1 MVGRVRALQ
10 ASATFSALRWPPT
23 TLLLILS
30 TVIATAFTLAAGS
43 LLTYGLTHGPTI
55 YYGVQVAG
63 IDVGG
68 MTPEEAKGRL
78 SEHYASFSSGNL
90 ALQAEERTFELP
102 LRDLGLTADLD
113 ASVTRAYR
121 YGRTGNLWQDSADW
135 FRALVFGRNIPVQVK
150 LDEQAVLAAFQTIA
164 PEVARAPRDARFVV
178 KGGGEVSIEPEQP
191 GIGID
196 VPASY
201 RALQRQVATLSL
213 QPVSLKLVEIEPQV
227 TADDLKPLLPRAREV
242 FGQPF
247 YLVHGDVRW
256 EISPEVL
263 LRFVHLRASEG
274 DEFSVDADRP
284 ALEAYIASVAER
296 AFVAPKDAS
305 VRWEAGRFVVDPPVA
320 GEELD
325 PAATVEAMLSAL
337 ESGQHEVE
345 LRAKPVPAAVTA
357 EMAEE
362 AAREAQRL
370 VAGPLTLRWED
381 GSVEI
386 PPERLAELLTFVP
399 EEQQGQVT
407 GLAVEIDRERLV
419 QALEELRGKVEVPA
433 RDAELRYY
441 DGRVQVVEAEQ
452 VGHELDVAASVEAV
466 RAAILDGTREAE
478 LVTRT
483 VQPQITST
491 MASQI
496 VIRELISSGQTYYG
510 GSVPN
515 RKHNVE
521 LATQRANGALVP
533 PGGTFSFTETVGAIN
548 LDTGYKVGYGIVAT
562 NGRVSTV
569 PSVGGGVCQV
579 STTLFHAAF
588 WGGFPIVE
596 RNWHLYWIP
605 LYGQP
610 PSGITGLD
618 ATVDTDYGLDFK
630 FKNTTNDWIA
640 IVAKADGQWVRF
652 EIWGTKPGWRVE
664 VDDPIV
670 TNVVKADPTPVFR
683 ESTDLSPGQQVVI
696 EQARDGFD
704 VEIRRRVYQG
714 DQLIDE
720 LVLRSHYLPSSNVTL
735 VGPRPGSSEQDSP
748 SEQQAPVQPT
758 PEPVPQP
765 GQ

>member
-1 MVGRVRALQ
+1 MVGRVRSLQ
-10 ASATFSALRWPPT
+10 ATATFTTLRWPIS
-23 TLLLILS
+23 TLLLIIS
-30 TVIATAFTLAAGS
+30 TIIAVAFAIAAGS
-43 LLTYGLTHGPTI
+43 LLAYGLSHGPTI
-55 YYGVQVAG
+55 YRGVKVAG

-68 MTPEEAKGRL
+68 MTPEQAKGYL
-78 SEHYASFSSGNL
+78 SERYASFSSGSL
-90 ALQAEERTFELP
+90 SLRAREHSYEVP
-102 LRDLGLTADLD
+102 LRDLGLTVDLD
-113 ASVTRAYR
+113 ASVARAYQ

-135 FRALVFGRNIPVQVK
+135 FHALVFGQDLPVEAK
-150 LDEQAVLAAFQTIA
+150 LDERAVLAALERIA
-164 PEVARAPRDARFVV
+164 PDVARPPQDARFVV
-178 KGGGEVSIEPEQP
+178 RNGGEVVIEPEQP
-191 GIGID
+191 GTGID

-201 RALQRQVATLSL
+201 RALQRQVVTLSA
-213 QPVSLKLVEIEPQV
+213 QPVSLELVEVEPGV
-227 TADDLKPLLPRAREV
+227 TAADLEPLLPKAREL

-247 YLVHGDVRW
+247 YLVHRDLRW

-263 LRFVHLRASEG
+263 LGFVNLRANDG
-274 DEFSVDADRP
+274 KLSVEADRS
-284 ALEAYIASVAER
+284 ALEEYVASVAER

-305 VRWEAGRFVVDPPVA
+305 VRWETGRFVVDPPVD
-320 GEELD
+320 GQELD
-325 PAATVEAMLSAL
+325 PAATVEAMLAAL
-337 ESGQHEVE
+337 ESGQHQVEV
-345 LRAKPVPAAVTA
+345 RAKPVAAAVTA
-357 EMAEE
+357 DMAQQ
-362 AAREAQRL
+362 AAREAQAL
-370 VAGPLTLRWED
+370 VAAGPLSLRWD
-381 GSVEI
+381 GGSTEI
-386 PPERLAELLTFVP
+386 SPEQIAGLLTFVP
-399 EEQQGQVT
+399 ERQQGQVT
-407 GLAVEIDRERLV
+407 GLTIEVDGDRLAQV
-419 QALEELRGKVEVPA
+419 LEALRGQVDLPA
-433 RDAELRYY
+433 RDAKLRYY
-441 DGRVQVVEAEQ
+441 DGQVQVVEAEQ
-452 VGHELDVAASVEAV
+452 TGRQLDVAASAERV
-466 RAAILDGTREAE
+466 REAILERAGEAE
-478 LVTRT
+478 LVTRA
-483 VQPQITST
+483 VQPQVTSA

-533 PGGTFSFTETVGAIN
+533 PGGTFSFTGTVGEIN
-548 LDTGYKVGYGIVAT
+548 LDSGYKVGYGIVAT

-664 VDDPIV
+664 VDDPVV
-670 TNVVKADPTPVFR
+670 TNVVKADPTPVYR
-683 ESTDLSPGQQVVI
+683 ESPDLAPGQQVVI

-704 VEIRRRVYQG
+704 VEIRRRVFQG
-714 DQLIDE
+714 DQLIDD
-720 LVLRSHYLPSSNVTL
+720 LVLRSHYMPSSNVTL
-735 VGPRPGSSEQDSP
+735 VGPRSDPPQQESSG
-748 SEQQAPVQPT
+748 EQQPPAQPT